1 MVKEQKVIA
10 EVEDYVAAM
19 KLAHSNTAPQKAS
32 KDLDNKVSMNLLD
45 FQALTA
51 MAEVLVFGK
60 RKYAAH
66 NWRKGLP
73 VTTSIDAALRH
84 LLKTCSGEKIDPESG
99 LDHLAHAAVN
109 LMFALNAIRTNPA
122 LDDRYVAPDSKTV

>member
-1 MVKEQKVIA
+1 MISD
-10 EVEDYVAAM
+10 VEDYVAAM
-19 KLAHSNTAPQKAS
+19 KRAHSNIAPQQAS
-32 KDLDNKVSMNLLD
+32 KDMDNKVPMDLLD

-51 MAEVLVFGK
+51 MSEVLVFGK

-73 VTTSIDAALRH
+73 VTTSLGAALRH

-99 LDHLAHAAVN
+99 LDHIAHAAVN